1 MSFQLRPCVH
11 TVAFVPADDM
21 FVCFSLPTIPSS
33 HHPTILITKL
43 IIKINLISAWA
54 LFTLMQLLMFLSR
67 TFIAAHFPHQVIL
80 VDADIDI
87 DTIKIKMHIGENN

>member
-1 MSFQLRPCVH
+1 MGLVFTLLLLFPQMICL
-11 TVAFVPADDM
+11 FVSP
-21 FVCFSLPTIPSS
+21 FSPS